1 MKVLQAIVG
10 GYLVFGLFYAV
21 YKHFSGVAHTFSSQ
35 DLGLHLA
42 QALFWPM
49 FVFPSFGKFVS
60 GMVMLAVIGAVLAGK
75 SRG

>member
-1 MKVLQAIVG
+1 MKVLQAIMG

-35 DLGLHLA
+35 DLGLHLSH
-42 QALFWPM
+42 ALFWPV
-49 FVFPSFGKFVS
+49 FVFPSFGRFV
-60 GMVMLAVIGAVLAGK
+60 GGIVLVLLVGGLLAGK